1 MKHWLRPDRSRPG
14 RRSAPVVL
22 ALLTL
27 ATAPALAEP
36 VPVSGPAAAA
46 PRAPEPALP
55 RTHGGF
61 YLGVQSG
68 PAYFRATSEWRDAQT
83 NSDESRE
90 FSGPSLALWVSIG
103 GVAAKRIALAF
114 SLGLE
119 PVLSLSGTDETG
131 SEMELDDVDFTLRT
145 ESFLLDCYPSP
156 QGGFHVLGALG
167 LAQLLVSRPGEDDAD
182 DPSGTFWALGAGYDW
197 WVSDDASVGL
207 LGRVSNASLES
218 QETGTDADLDIF
230 SFGLHLTA
238 TVN

>member
-1 MKHWLRPDRSRPG
+1 M
-14 RRSAPVVL
+14 
-22 ALLTL
+22 ALSMLV
-27 ATAPALAEP
+27 AAPAVAEP
-36 VPVSGPAAAA
+36 VPANNLPAAAA
-46 PRAPEPALP
+46 RAPESALP

-61 YLGVQSG
+61 YLGLQSG
-68 PAYFRATSEWRDAQT
+68 PAYFRASSEWRDTQA

-90 FSGPSLALWVSIG
+90 FSGPSLALWVSVG
-103 GVAAKRIALAF
+103 GVAAERLALAF

-131 SEMELDDVDFTLRT
+131 SEMELEDVNFTLRT
-145 ESFLLDCYPSP
+145 ESLLLDFYPSP
-156 QGGFHVLGALG
+156 KGGFHALGAVG

-207 LGRVSNASLES
+207 LGRLSNASLES
-218 QETGTDADLDIF
+218 QETATTAELDIF

>member
-1 MKHWLRPDRSRPG
+1 MSQRLHLNGSLSRGRP
-14 RRSAPVVL
+14 AAVV
-22 ALLTL
+22 ALLML
-27 ATAPALAEP
+27 VAAPAFAEP
-36 VPVSGPAAAA
+36 VPGNTPPAAAS
-46 PRAPEPALP
+46 RAPEVALA

-61 YLGVQSG
+61 YLGIQSG
-68 PAYFRATSEWRDAQT
+68 PAYFRATSEWRDTQA

-90 FSGPSLALWVSIG
+90 FSGPSLALWVSVG
-103 GVAAKRIALAF
+103 GVAAERLALAF